1 MDTVSEGDVHTY
13 EREFTT
19 DEVHTFGG
27 ISGDQQPRHREPND
41 DGELMV
47 QGLLTATIPT
57 NIGAE
62 LGVMGQEL
70 RFEFHRP
77 VYTGDVILCTWTNE
91 EVTESDDRYHLRAS
105 VVCQNDAN
113 ERVMT
118 AMIRGVVWK
127 NERVAE

>member
-1 MDTVSEGDVHTY
+1 MDSVIEGAVHTY

-19 DEVHTFGG
+19 EEVHTFGA
-27 ISGDQQPRHREPND
+27 ISGDQQQRHLEPND

-70 RFEFHRP
+70 SFEFHRP
-77 VYTGDVILCTWTNE
+77 VYTGDVITCTWTND
-91 EVTESDDRYHLRAS
+91 EVTEAEDRYHLRAS
-105 VVCQNDAN
+105 VECTNDIN
-113 ERVMT
+113 DRVMT
-118 AMIRGVVWK
+118 ATIRGVIWK
-127 NERVAE
+127 NEPGRE